1 MTILKQFK
9 VIGAAS
15 IAGSLSVIAAAGLA
29 IAGLISAPSSAEAS
43 PTPQCVS
50 APLNS
55 TQEALA
61 ATPVIRATI
70 PTPIATDTRLSS
82 QPLPKMTACR
92 TLFPAFA
99 TPLITL
105 GAIATTPRQQK
116 PSGSATATKDDY

>member
-1 MTILKQFK
+1 MENYRVNLAPLRF
-9 VIGAAS
+9 G
-15 IAGSLSVIAAAGLA
+15 AGLKGKVFD
-29 IAGLISAPSSAEAS
+29 GLAS
-43 PTPQCVS
+43 GTP
-50 APLNS
+50 
-55 TQEALA
+55 
-61 ATPVIRATI
+61 TI